1 MHNPQVEQ
9 TAFILRLERIKP
21 ILQLLDGVSSKG
33 EYLCHF
39 LIIYARIV
47 ENKAK
52 YLLLVQMIS
61 RSVSRAAAAILPNCF
76 LHTHQYPGFPKTLCP
91 VLATQHVADQAP
103 AMPVAQGPVAVAVI
117 NLIKPFVTVHGG
129 DIRDILY
136 ST

>member
-1 MHNPQVEQ
+1 MEQ
-9 TAFILRLERIKP
+9 TAFILRLERIKL
-21 ILQLLDGVSSKG
+21 ILQPLDGVSSKG

-61 RSVSRAAAAILPNCF
+61 RSVSRAAAAILPNYF
-76 LHTHQYPGFPKTLCP
+76 PHTHQCPGFPKPGCLDMAIP
-91 VLATQHVADQAP
+91 PAAVQALT
-103 AMPVAQGPVAVAVI
+103 MPVAQGPVAVAVI
-117 NLIKPFVTVHGG
+117 NLIKPFVSVHGG
-129 DIRDILY
+129 DIRGVLNY